1 MTSKCGRWY
10 PMYLLYYTSTQVQ
23 STKVHRYKS
32 TNADAEGQAKKDAAN
47 APLGPAAAAAAANAA
62 LLRASAPTGV
72 CICIHTHTH
81 THTHIAANAALLRAS
96 APTASASLEKGGKKG
111 GEEDGEEGEE
121 EEEEAGELVESGK
134 VRASKQKLSK
144 LLCSHKFDDSDMHR
158 GDADLD
164 EEVRQ
169 YLYFC
174 TCKASKDKLSK

>member
-1 MTSKCGRWY
+1 MHK
-10 PMYLLYYTSTQVQ
+10 
-23 STKVHRYKS
+23 YKS
-32 TNADAEGQAKKDAAN
+32 TDADAEGQAKKDAAN

-62 LLRASAPTGV
+62 LLRASAPT
-72 CICIHTHTH
+72 
-81 THTHIAANAALLRAS
+81 
-96 APTASASLEKGGKKG
+96 ASASLEKVGKKG
-111 GEEDGEEGEE
+111 GEEDGDEE
-121 EEEEAGELVESGK
+121 EEEEGEELVESGK

-174 TCKASKDKLSK
+174 ACKASREKLSK